1 MRSTHPLLF
10 NQLLDEAKQIKED
23 ALLLDR
29 QINRHVDLSDEE
41 EQEKKPEDKS
51 VRPILIVEHRYAR
64 DAGR

>member
-1 MRSTHPLLF
+1 MSSNHPLLF

-29 QINRHVDLSDEE
+29 QINHHVDLSDEE

-51 VRPILIVEHRYAR
+51 VRPI
-64 DAGR
+64 